1 LVDIRALSASHAD
14 RANGQNGR
22 SKRMSKLRS
31 KRPSSDIIILQGF
44 PARKLESLFYSFLF
58 NKIMGK
64 KIESLQLL

>member
-31 KRPSSDIIILQGF
+31 KRPSSDTKVREIAFRKGF
-44 PARKLESLFYSFLF
+44 IELACYLTE
-58 NKIMGK
+58 NKIAYFRFILTG
-64 KIESLQLL
+64 EE